1 MSSKDAFNINSW
13 EFLASLVKLKCLTSE
28 YSINTKNKIMSKKN
42 LQNDVGNH
50 IVRFLG
56 TLCLWKKSHKC
67 TDVQFK
73 NQPPFRVVRN
83 GRRIMIFASAALPL
97 TPTQFYIKCC
107 IPIFEKEEATP
118 VGEGRI
124 TYPLLKFK
132 TTNFLH

>member
-28 YSINTKNKIMSKKN
+28 YSINTKNKIMSKKFTK
-42 LQNDVGNH
+42 
-50 IVRFLG
+50 RRWKSYCTFLRYIMPME
-56 TLCLWKKSHKC
+56 KSHKC